1 MQTALRPLCLC
12 SQKLEPLV
20 FAAFEKSGVIIQF
33 VIGGSAGLGLLVL
46 AFSLRLFGFL
56 PHRGHSSTP
65 SAMLR
70 AVPANQ
76 RFLANRYL
84 FPKSFDF

>member
-1 MQTALRPLCLC
+1 MALRPLCLC
-12 SQKLEPLV
+12 SQKLEPFV
-20 FAAFEKSGVIIQF
+20 FAAFEKSGVIVQF
-33 VIGGSAGLGLLVL
+33 VIGGSAGLGLLGP
-46 AFSLRLFGFL
+46 AFGLRLFGFL

-76 RFLANRYL
+76 RFLASRYL